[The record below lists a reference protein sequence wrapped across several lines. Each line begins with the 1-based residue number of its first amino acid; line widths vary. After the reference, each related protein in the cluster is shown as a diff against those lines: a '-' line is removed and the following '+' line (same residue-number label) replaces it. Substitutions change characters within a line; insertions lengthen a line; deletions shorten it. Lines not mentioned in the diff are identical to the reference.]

1 MSVIHSAPHELAGT
15 QVPAVLRTVE
25 GLKPVTVAVDDYW
38 DRKAQTSW
46 KTATDSRH
54 ALTYALRAGLS
65 GLPLDDEVLLC
76 IVGPGTQLV
85 HVSELV
91 PTRDR
96 AAAT

>member
-1 MSVIHSAPHELAGT
+1 MSVIHTAPHPSAGT
-15 QVPAVLRTVE
+15 KVPAVLRHVN
-25 GLKPVTVAVDDYW
+25 GPSPVTVTVEDYW

-46 KTATDSRH
+46 KTATDNRI

-65 GLPLDDEVLLC
+65 DLPLDDEVLLC
-76 IVGPGTQLV
+76 VVGRSNQLV

-91 PTRDR
+91 PTPDR

>member
-1 MSVIHSAPHELAGT
+1 MSVIHSAPHKLAGT

-25 GLKPVTVAVDDYW
+25 GPQPVTVAVDDYW

-46 KTATDSRH
+46 KTATDNRI

-76 IVGPGTQLV
+76 VVGRASQLV

-91 PTRDR
+91 PARDR

>member
-1 MSVIHSAPHELAGT
+1 MSIIHSAPHELAGQ

-25 GLKPVTVAVDDYW
+25 GPKPVTAAVDDYW

-76 IVGPGTQLV
+76 VVGSGSQLV

-91 PTRDR
+91 PARDCL
-96 AAAT
+96 AAT